1 MLDCPSVM
9 SEMSV
14 SLSVLLYV
22 SAWLSETT
30 SLGLAYDS
38 LYGSTMKST
47 PFLAGTYK
55 RIAKMSVQ
63 VINGSNGEPIGHH
76 MPLFLF

>member
-1 MLDCPSVM
+1 
-9 SEMSV
+9 
-14 SLSVLLYV
+14 
-22 SAWLSETT
+22 
-30 SLGLAYDS
+30 
-38 LYGSTMKST
+38 MKST

-76 MPLFLF
+76 MPLNVPRFQRVQTEALARTGS